1 MFLMTLYKM
10 FRSATGKEISNRE
23 LVTIRVLDYVE
34 TTAIAFGMFLFFV
47 PVARALF

>member
-1 MFLMTLYKM
+1 MLTTTYKM
-10 FRSATGKEISNRE
+10 FRVTTGREISDRE